1 MNNDEI
7 IKYPGKE
14 SDVHWNGKLCIHIGE
29 CGRAKGDLFVNGRQ
43 PWCQPDLAS
52 NKEVEEVVLRC
63 PTGAL
68 TYQRKDAYKDVGGRV
83 ESGTE
88 TEAGFMSTEQAA
100 AENTIHVAYNG
111 PLYFKGDL
119 DIEGTPDDI
128 NGVNF
133 RAALCRCGESK
144 NKPFCDNSH
153 EDAGFK
159 DYGAVGET
167 GEGLEATGGQLKVTL
182 LKDGPL
188 LIKGNVTIT
197 TGSGRQAWQ
206 GKETALCRCGAS
218 QNKPFC
224 DGKHKLAGFKS

>member
-1 MNNDEI
+1 MSDNGI
-7 IKYPGKE
+7 FKYPGKQ
-14 SDVHWNGKLCIHIGE
+14 SDVYWNGKLCIHIGE
-29 CGRAKGDLFVNGRQ
+29 CGRAKGELFINGRQ

-68 TYQRKDAYKDVGGRV
+68 TYQHNDGAN
-83 ESGTE
+83 TE
-88 TEAGFMSTEQAA
+88 KAA
-100 AENTIHVAYNG
+100 AVNTIHVAYNG

-119 DIEGTPDDI
+119 DIEGAPDDT
-128 NGVNF
+128 NGVKF

-153 EDAGFK
+153 EDASFK
-159 DYGAVGET
+159 DSGAVGET
-167 GEGLEATGGQLKVTL
+167 GEELEATDGQLKVTL

>member
-1 MNNDEI
+1 MSNGEI
-7 IKYPGKE
+7 FKYPGKE

-29 CGRAKGDLFVNGRQ
+29 CGRAKGELFINGRQ
-43 PWCQPDLAS
+43 PWCDPDLAS
-52 NKEVEEVVLRC
+52 NEEVEEVVQRC

-68 TYQRKDAYKDVGGRV
+68 TYQHRDGAH
-83 ESGTE
+83 
-88 TEAGFMSTEQAA
+88 TEQAA
-100 AENTIHVAYNG
+100 SVNTIHVAYNG

-119 DIEGTPDDI
+119 DIEGAPDDI
-128 NGVNF
+128 NGVKF
-133 RAALCRCGESK
+133 RAALCRCGQSK

-167 GEGLEATGGQLKVTL
+167 GDTLEKTGGKLTISPHT
-182 LKDGPL
+182 DGPL
-188 LIKGNVTIT
+188 IIKGNVTIT
-197 TGSGRQAWQ
+197 TASGRQAWQ
-206 GKETALCRCGAS
+206 GKDTALCRCGAS